1 MENQIEKT
9 LEKQLPQTQTVNGKT
24 KYLFIP
30 NKKRKDDEH
39 YYIDLP
45 PKFHFLIKDMDQTFR
60 HYVDRSEI
68 GERILASLEKKIGG
82 VDGAGKPV
90 DGFYMSSKD
99 NEVGLISQLY
109 GANAMFSLMNRY
121 GVEMSDERKAHMID
135 TLHYVLDY
143 LAMNNN
149 CYDLSPILDDE
160 INNELFVDGN
170 NNYIGAMTWA
180 LSLFCQVRVSERRGL
195 IEISPEDHK
204 QIFKHIRAIIKFF
217 VNNVIGTADKPL
229 GWGYAN
235 GCEEPSL
242 FFTYSVVE
250 AFADFDD
257 NVLNVPELGPDEE
270 LIHYIDTSDTG
281 SDPYTKSYTEICY
294 KIGDRA
300 WDIFKDVIKTDFF
313 SDNFSENFKIVDKDD
328 VLNSSRSSV
337 LFNTMYVIFILF
349 YSYTNKRHKD
359 TDGEEIVNSM
369 TLALQLIQNFYD
381 ELAAKGKDSIVDRH
395 IIAFDQPHKKIK
407 DFGRLLNEES
417 IQASPLLPMLVKANN
432 VIAYHILKFP
442 QQKMQELFDMMLL
455 SKMENENDWLWD
467 KRRFDVLSTA
477 RYIESIADF
486 FDYYDEFERNYA
498 DKSTTDKQ
506 RRDEIEAKLTPRLE
520 KKLRQ
525 ELEVEHKSA
534 ITDAENKIHEI
545 YTIERALNQRIDQK
559 VEAHAMGMINGAIE
573 KIIKYNNT
581 IATEKADVEIT
592 FTPVEKQFKQSI
604 ESLLM
609 SYFADD
615 IRIKAQ
621 SANEM
626 SEQLLTE
633 SVASDMQ
640 KFMSAFVEFIAYN
653 NAKLPDD
660 KKLSLADMF
669 KIITNKK

>member
-1 MENQIEKT
+1 MENQVENKVENQFSRTIT
-9 LEKQLPQTQTVNGKT
+9 INGKT
-24 KYLFIP
+24 KYLFVP
-30 NKKRKDDEH
+30 GKKRRDDEH

-60 HYVDRSEI
+60 HYVDRREI
-68 GERILASLEKKIGG
+68 GKKILASLEKKIGG
-82 VDGAGKPV
+82 VDAAGKPV
-90 DGFYMSSKD
+90 EGFYMSSKD
-99 NEVGLISQLY
+99 NEVGLLSQLY
-109 GANAMFSLMNRY
+109 GANAMFSLMNRFN
-121 GVEMSDERKAHMID
+121 VEMSDERKAHMVE

-195 IEISPEDHK
+195 IEITPEDHK

-257 NVLNVPELGPDEE
+257 NVLNVAELGPDEE

-281 SDPYTKSYTEICY
+281 SNPYTKTYTEICY

-349 YSYTNKRHKD
+349 YSYTNVRHAD

-381 ELAAKGKDSIVDRH
+381 ELATKGKDSIVDRH

-486 FDYYDEFERNYA
+486 FDYYDEYERNYA
-498 DKSTTDKQ
+498 DKTTTDKQ
-506 RRDEIEAKLTPRLE
+506 RRDEIEAKLAPRLE
-520 KKLRQ
+520 KKLLQ
-525 ELEVEHKSA
+525 ELEKTHKQD
-534 ITDAENKIHEI
+534 IEDAENRIHEI
-545 YTIERALNQRIDQK
+545 YTIEHALNDRIAQK
-559 VEAHAMGMINGAIE
+559 VEERALGMLNDAMG
-573 KIIKYNNT
+573 KIIKYNSS
-581 IATEKADVEIT
+581 IASEKADIETT
-592 FTPVEKQFKQSI
+592 FTPYEKEFKSNF
-604 ESLLM
+604 ENMLM
-609 SYFADD
+609 SYFSDD
-615 IRIKAQ
+615 IRLKAMQ
-621 SANEM
+621 ANEM
-626 SEQLLTE
+626 SEELLRNA
-633 SVASDMQ
+633 VDADIH
-640 KFMSAFVEFIAYN
+640 KFMGAFVEFIAYN
-653 NAKLPDD
+653 NAKLPDE
-660 KKLSLADMF
+660 KKLSLSDIF
-669 KIITNKK
+669 KAITNKK